1 MTQNL
6 QFSFKIFDV
15 LPLYGILFDHDGTV
29 ITANKTFLNAIGLRE
44 KEIIGMSAEELE
56 PYYVD
61 LKKHLTELEAH
72 GVRTVRGFLVKN
84 DGTRVPVEH
93 TFMHIA
99 ETEREIVASISYK
112 IEGRTIGEER
122 REAEKKIEAANQR
135 KRQFVANINH
145 EIRTPMNAIVGY
157 AEMLAELDMGTQQRH
172 YVETIRKNSA
182 HLIAI
187 INDIMELSKL
197 ETGNVRLL
205 KSTVN
210 LHSIT
215 EQVCD
220 VFADQAKGKNLEFIC
235 QVDPDLPKY
244 YIIDVNHCRQILTNL
259 ISNAVKYTDAG
270 KITLSVSGEKKKAA
284 WYMLTFSVLDTGR
297 GMTVQEQNNI
307 LDLIAQQKESVTIHD
322 GKCLGLTLSARLAR
336 IMGGDIFLE
345 SAKGKGTTFSF
356 TLLASVTDE
365 PTFQGVGSKQRQRK
379 KEKRKKLPVILVVD
393 DMPEMSHLV
402 KIYFTGTAIR
412 VLEASNREKC
422 LEHAFNNSPDLILM
436 DLNLAGTDGRDITRQ
451 LRDDPRTKQI
461 PVIAMTGMM
470 LEKKTYKPLFDDFLA
485 KPFHLHEL
493 RSIVDKY
500 IPMTLDTTV
509 CAVDEPEDE
518 LSVKPAKPVKSVNI
532 KNIRP
537 LWTEGLDELYRQA
550 EMSGSLDI
558 ASELGQKMQEQGLS
572 AHSPDL
578 LEMGKKMRQFAL
590 DLDIQGVDHLLAV
603 LETIARKDR

>member
-1 MTQNL
+1 MQAGKRETQDL

-15 LPLYGILFDHDGTV
+15 LPLYGILFDRDGTV
-29 ITANKTFLNAIGLRE
+29 ITANKTFLNIIGLRE
-44 KEIIGMSAEELE
+44 KEIRGMSAEELE

-61 LKKHLTELEAH
+61 LKKHLAELKAH
-72 GVRTVRGFLVKN
+72 GVRTVRGYLARE
-84 DGTRVPVEH
+84 DGTRFPVEH
-93 TFMHIA
+93 TFAHISA
-99 ETEREIVASISYK
+99 TSETGRKIIASISYK
-112 IEGRTIGEER
+112 VEGRTIGEER

-157 AEMLAELDMGTQQRH
+157 AEMLAELDIGNQQRR

-210 LHSIT
+210 LHVIT
-215 EQVCD
+215 EQTFD
-220 VFADQAKGKNLEFIC
+220 FFAEQAKGKNLEFIC

-244 YIIDVNHCRQILTNL
+244 YVLDANHCQQILTNL
-259 ISNAVKYTDAG
+259 ISNAIKYTDTG
-270 KITLSVSGEKKKAA
+270 KIILSVSGEKKKAA
-284 WYMLTFSVLDTGR
+284 WYALTFCVLDTGR
-297 GMTVQEQNNI
+297 GLTAQEQDNI
-307 LDLIAQQKESVTIHD
+307 LDLIDQQKESVTIHD

-336 IMGGDIFLE
+336 IMGGDISLE
-345 SAKGKGTTFSF
+345 SVKGKGSSFSF
-356 TLLASVTDE
+356 TLLASVADE
-365 PTFQGVGSKQRQRK
+365 GTLQGIGSEQRQRK
-379 KEKRKKLPVILVVD
+379 KETRKKHPVILVVD

-402 KIYFTGTAIR
+402 KIYFTSTAIR

-422 LEHAFNNSPDLILM
+422 LEYAFNNSPDLILM

-451 LRDDPRTKQI
+451 LRNDPRTGQI

-470 LEKKTYKPLFDDFLA
+470 LEKKTYKPLFDDFLG

-493 RSIVDKY
+493 RRIVDKY
-500 IPMTLDTTV
+500 IPLAADSV
-509 CAVDEPEDE
+509 CAVDESENE
-518 LSVKPAKPVKSVNI
+518 LFIDSKK
-532 KNIRP
+532 IRP
-537 LWTEGLDELYRQA
+537 FWTKELGELYREA

-558 ASELGQKMQEQGLS
+558 ASELGQKMQEQGLRVHSS
-572 AHSPDL
+572 AL
-578 LEMGKKMRQFAL
+578 FEMGEKLRQFAL
-590 DLDIQGVDHLLAV
+590 DLDIQGVDYFLAV
-603 LETIARKDR
+603 LETLAGKDR

>member
-1 MTQNL
+1 MTQDL
-6 QFSFKIFDV
+6 QFSFKVFDV
-15 LPLYGILFDHDGTV
+15 LPLYGILFDRDGRV
-29 ITANKTFLNAIGLRE
+29 ITANKTFLDTIGLRE

-61 LKKHLTELEAH
+61 LKKHLAELEAH
-72 GVRTVRGFLVKN
+72 GVRTVRGYLVRE
-84 DGTRVPVEH
+84 DGTRFSVEH
-93 TFMHIA
+93 TFVHLA
-99 ETEREIVASISYK
+99 ETERGVVASISYK
-112 IEGRTIGEER
+112 IEGWTIGEER

-157 AEMLAELDMGTQQRH
+157 AEMLDELDIGSQQRR

-197 ETGNVRLL
+197 ETGNVQLL

-210 LHSIT
+210 LHVIT
-215 EQVCD
+215 EQVFD
-220 VFADQAKGKNLEFIC
+220 FFADQARGKNIEFTC
-235 QVDPDLPKY
+235 HVEPDLPKY
-244 YIIDVNHCRQILTNL
+244 YIIDANHCRQILTNL

-270 KITLSVSGEKKKAA
+270 KITLSVSGEKKKAG
-284 WYMLTFSVLDTGR
+284 WYALTFCVLDTGR
-297 GMTVQEQNNI
+297 GLTAQEQHNI

-345 SAKGKGTTFSF
+345 SVKGKGSTFSF
-356 TLLASVTDE
+356 TLLASVADE
-365 PTFQGVGSKQRQRK
+365 ATLQGIGSEQSQRK
-379 KEKRKKLPVILVVD
+379 KKKRKKHPVILVVD

-436 DLNLAGTDGRDITRQ
+436 DLNLAGTDGRDVTRQ
-451 LRDDPRTKQI
+451 LRNDPRTKQI

-470 LEKKTYKPLFDDFLA
+470 LEKKTYKPLFDDFLG

-493 RSIVDKY
+493 RRIVDKY
-500 IPMTLDTTV
+500 IPMTPDTV
-509 CAVDEPEDE
+509 CAVDESKNE
-518 LSVKPAKPVKSVNI
+518 LFIDIKKIKPF
-532 KNIRP
+532 
-537 LWTEGLDELYRQA
+537 WTKELDELYREA

-558 ASELGQKMQEQGLS
+558 VSELGQKMQEQGLR
-572 AHSPDL
+572 AHSPAL
-578 LEMGKKMRQFAL
+578 LETGKKLRQFAL
-590 DLDIQGVDHLLAV
+590 ALDIQEVDHLLAV
-603 LETIARKDR
+603 LETIAGKDK